1 MKKIMIIGLCLTFI
15 FVNIMTAFAE
25 TRESQIGNKGS
36 IQLNISKSKEE
47 IEIMK
52 NSALDKYGYKELSY
66 NKEIDEILK
75 ADNLLELNIG
85 ASIEKEGYKLI
96 SGYGI
101 IKLGKVKR
109 PFEFHNVKFKKLEQN
124 GYRNFSYGCVEVPE
138 SSEGEPIL
146 IDIVEADDFS
156 EVIATTSCGVLEEG
170 VGVIFWGN
178 LFEEYET
185 FYDLQMDSIAQPE
198 LVKSNNA
205 SVLASS
211 GRNYDY
217 VGKNRYE
224 GITGGS
230 GGNGETVIVVVGK
243 RDFRDG
249 NATNGYEMI
258 RVFSRTGKAKNYI
271 DGATSAYAIE
281 ANVDFTCTTK
291 NLLDVSDV
299 SPKSTSPSMPKVF
312 NFFASL
318 YPALGSSIAAVDLVG
333 FNKAG
338 SVNHTINS
346 TSGHS
351 FDNHAN
357 IKIDTS
363 MMSSSDINLPASTT
377 YTKAQEDTSHGAV
390 GEIQYQKY
398 MNISS
403 GSVTAKGRI
412 KYRFYYSTHRYTSAY
427 TNYAS
432 VTHTIYNN

>member
-1 MKKIMIIGLCLTFI
+1 MKKIVIIGLCVTLFLA
-15 FVNIMTAFAE
+15 NIMMTFAE
-25 TRESQIGNKGS
+25 TRESQIGNNDS
-36 IQLNISKSKEE
+36 IQLNISESKEE
-47 IEIMK
+47 FEIMK
-52 NSALDKYGYKELSY
+52 KSALDKYGFKEE
-66 NKEIDEILK
+66 EIDEILK
-75 ADNLLELNIG
+75 TDNLLEINVNTCLD
-85 ASIEKEGYKLI
+85 KEEYKLI

-101 IKLGKVKR
+101 IKLGGVKR
-109 PFEFHNVKFKKLEQN
+109 TFEFDNIKFKKLERN
-124 GYRNFSYGCVEVPE
+124 GMQNFSYGCVEVPE

-146 IDIVEADDFS
+146 IDIVEVNNFS
-156 EVIATTSCGVLEEG
+156 KVIATMSCGVLEEG
-170 VGVIFWGN
+170 IGVIFWGDM
-178 LFEEYET
+178 FEDYKC
-185 FYDLQMDSIAQPE
+185 FYDLQMDSIEQPQI
-198 LVKSNNA
+198 VKSGNA
-205 SVLASS
+205 GVLASS

-217 VGKNRYE
+217 VGKSKFE

-230 GGNGETVIVVVGK
+230 GGSGETVIVVVGK

-258 RVFSRTGKAKNYI
+258 RVFSRTGNAKNYI

-291 NLLDVSDV
+291 NFLDVSDV
-299 SPKSTSPSMPKVF
+299 SPKSTSPTMPKVF

-318 YPALGSSIAAVDLVG
+318 YPALGSIIAAVDLVG
-333 FNKAG
+333 YNKAG

-357 IKIDTS
+357 IAIDTS
-363 MMSSSDINLPASTT
+363 MMSSSDINLPTSTT
-377 YTKAQEDTSHGAV
+377 YTNAQKDTAHGAV

-432 VTHTIYNN
+432 VTHDIYNN